1 MLKKKERLDRL
12 TFNRF
17 FSMGKRFHS
26 PLLMIIYA
34 PFATFHASAVAPK
47 KLART
52 AVLRNKFRR
61 RIYDVFGRLQK
72 ERAFTGVFICVA
84 KEGAPQVSYDVLKR
98 ELNELIRKTGAIG

>member
-1 MLKKKERLDRL
+1 MLTKKERLNRV

-17 FSMGKRFHS
+17 FSAGKRFHS
-26 PLLMIIYA
+26 PSLMVIYA
-34 PFATFHASAVAPK
+34 PFEVFHASAVAPK

-72 ERAFTGVFICVA
+72 ENAFTGVFICIA
-84 KEGAPQVSYDVLKR
+84 KEGAQQASYDVLKS
-98 ELNELIRKTGAIG
+98 ELNELIRKTGAIR